1 MPMNEWE
8 RLHRIAKSNK
18 VRYPKGTKVVLE
30 HMNGET
36 SMPQGLEGTVQFVDD
51 IGQIH
56 VKWKNGRTLAL
67 NTEEDQFRIKER
79 PLKEKG
85 EPSR

>member
-1 MPMNEWE
+1 MNEWE
-8 RLHRIAKSNK
+8 RLYRIAKANK

-30 HMNGET
+30 HMAGEPN
-36 SMPQGLEGTVQFVDD
+36 MPPGLEGTVQFVDD

-56 VKWKNGRTLAL
+56 VNWKNGSSLAL
-67 NTEEDQFRIKER
+67 NTDEDHFRVIER
-79 PLKEKG
+79 PPKEKG